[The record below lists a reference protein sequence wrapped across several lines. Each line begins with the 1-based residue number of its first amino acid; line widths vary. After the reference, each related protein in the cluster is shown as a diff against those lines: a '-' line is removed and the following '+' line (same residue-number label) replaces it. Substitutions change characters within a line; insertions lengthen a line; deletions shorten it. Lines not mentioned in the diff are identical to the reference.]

1 MWISKK
7 KYQALEKRIADLEEQ
22 VQGQQKQNIVINYAK
37 DAIVK
42 YKVNEIKKVF
52 DYIAYPE
59 KHVSKEEVLTILQF
73 HQLRR
78 ED

>member
-7 KYQALEKRIADLEEQ
+7 KWQALEKRMADLEVR
-22 VQGQQKQNIVINYAK
+22 VQSQPKQDIVTDYAK

-73 HQLRR
+73 HQLRT